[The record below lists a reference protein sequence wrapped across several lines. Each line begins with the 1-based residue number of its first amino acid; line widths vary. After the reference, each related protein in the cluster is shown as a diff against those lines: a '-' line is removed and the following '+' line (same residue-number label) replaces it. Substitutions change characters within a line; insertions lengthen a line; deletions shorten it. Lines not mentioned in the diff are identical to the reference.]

1 MSSDPEPV
9 TPSVGWGVLHLFFRV
24 PAGTD
29 AQAVGTAVKGAR
41 EAGHQVV
48 TFAVLGHKADLGVM
62 ALGPDLWVLRQLQT
76 ELGAAGLELVS
87 SYVSMTEVS
96 EYAAGIPEPMRQAR
110 LYPTLPPE
118 GMTAVCFY
126 PMSKSRDVGR
136 NWFSLPYD
144 QRKELMLGHGAV
156 GRRYAGRIVQLITGS
171 TGVDDWE
178 WGVTLFAR
186 VPDDLKEVV
195 YNMRFDPASAV
206 YAEFGP
212 FFTGLLGEVDQL
224 LEALTRS

>member
-1 MSSDPEPV
+1 V

-24 PAGTD
+24 SAGSD

-48 TFAVLGHKADLGVM
+48 TFAVLGHKADIGVM
-62 ALGPDLWVLRQLQT
+62 ALGPDLWVLRRLQT
-76 ELGAAGLELVS
+76 ELVAAGLELVS

-110 LYPTLPPE
+110 LYPNLPPE
-118 GMTAVCFY
+118 GMTSICFY

-136 NWFSLPYD
+136 NWFNLPYD
-144 QRKELMLGHGAV
+144 ERKELMLGHGAV
-156 GRRYAGRIVQLITGS
+156 GRQYSGRIVQLITGS

-224 LEALTRS
+224 LEQLIRP

>member
-1 MSSDPEPV
+1 VTSDPGPV
-9 TPSVGWGVLHLFFRV
+9 TPSVGWGVVHLFFRV

-48 TFAVLGHKADLGVM
+48 TFAVLGHKADIGLM
-62 ALGPDLWVLRQLQT
+62 ALGPDLWVLRRLQT
-76 ELGAAGLELVS
+76 DLVAAGLELAS

-110 LYPTLPPE
+110 LYPNLPPE
-118 GMTAVCFY
+118 GMTSVCFY

-144 QRKELMLGHGAV
+144 ERKELMLGHGAV
-156 GRRYAGRIVQLITGS
+156 GRQYAGRIVQLITGS

-212 FFTGLLGEVDQL
+212 FFTGMLGEVDHL
-224 LEALTRS
+224 LEALTRP

>member
-1 MSSDPEPV
+1 
-9 TPSVGWGVLHLFFRV
+9 
-24 PAGTD
+24 
-29 AQAVGTAVKGAR
+29 
-41 EAGHQVV
+41 
-48 TFAVLGHKADLGVM
+48 
-62 ALGPDLWVLRQLQT
+62 
-76 ELGAAGLELVS
+76 
-87 SYVSMTEVS
+87 
-96 EYAAGIPEPMRQAR
+96 
-110 LYPTLPPE
+110 PE
-118 GMTAVCFY
+118 GMTSVCFY

-144 QRKELMLGHGAV
+144 ERKELMLGHGAV
-156 GRRYAGRIVQLITGS
+156 GRQYAGRIVQLITGS
-171 TGVDDWE
+171 AGVDDWE

-224 LEALTRS
+224 LEALTRP

>member
-1 MSSDPEPV
+1 V

-24 PAGTD
+24 SAGSD

-48 TFAVLGHKADLGVM
+48 TFAVLGHKADIGVM
-62 ALGPDLWVLRQLQT
+62 ALGPDLWVLRRLQT
-76 ELGAAGLELVS
+76 ELVAAGLELVS

-110 LYPTLPPE
+110 LYPNLPPE
-118 GMTAVCFY
+118 GMTSICFY

-144 QRKELMLGHGAV
+144 ERKELMLSHGAV
-156 GRRYAGRIVQLITGS
+156 GRQYSGRIVQLITGS

-224 LEALTRS
+224 LEQLIRP

>member
-1 MSSDPEPV
+1 VSSDPGPV
-9 TPSVGWGVLHLFFRV
+9 TPSVGWGVLHLFFRI
-24 PAGTD
+24 PAGSD
-29 AQAVGTAVKGAR
+29 AQAAITAVKGAR

-48 TFAVLGHKADLGVM
+48 TFAVLGHKADMGLM
-62 ALGPDLWVLRQLQT
+62 ALGPDLWVLRRLQT
-76 ELGAAGLELVS
+76 ELVAAGLDLVS

-96 EYAAGIPEPMRQAR
+96 EYAAGVPEAMKQAR
-110 LYPTLPPE
+110 LYPNLPPE
-118 GMTAVCFY
+118 GMTSVCFY

-144 QRKELMLGHGAV
+144 ERKELMLGHGAV
-156 GRRYAGRIVQLITGS
+156 GRQYAGRIVQLITGS
-171 TGVDDWE
+171 AGVDDWE

-224 LEALTRS
+224 LEALTRP

>member
-1 MSSDPEPV
+1 
-9 TPSVGWGVLHLFFRV
+9 VLHLFFRV

-29 AQAVGTAVKGAR
+29 AQAVATAAKAA
-41 EAGHQVV
+41 EQSGHQVV

-62 ALGPDLWVLRQLQT
+62 ALGPDLWILRRLQT
-76 ELGAAGLELVS
+76 DLVAAGLELVS

-96 EYAAGIPEPMRQAR
+96 EYAAGMPEPMLQAR
-110 LYPTLPPE
+110 LYPNLPPE

-144 QRKELMLGHGAV
+144 ERKELMLGHGAL
-156 GRRYAGRIVQLITGS
+156 GRTYAGRIVQLITGS
-171 TGVDDWE
+171 AGVDDWE
-178 WGVTLFAR
+178 WGVTLFAK

-212 FFTGLLGEVDQL
+212 FFTGLLGEIDLLLDQL
-224 LEALTRS
+224 LRA

>member
-1 MSSDPEPV
+1 MSTEPV
-9 TPSVGWGVLHLFFRV
+9 SPSVGWGVLHLFFRTP
-24 PAGTD
+24 PATD
-29 AQAVGTAVKGAR
+29 AQAVAIAVKAA
-41 EAGHQVV
+41 EESGHQVV

-62 ALGPDLWVLRQLQT
+62 ALGPDLWVLRRLQT

-96 EYAAGIPEPMRQAR
+96 EYAAGMPEPMLQAR
-110 LYPTLPPE
+110 LYPNLPPE

-144 QRKELMLGHGAV
+144 ERKELMLGHGAL
-156 GRRYAGRIVQLITGS
+156 GRTYAGRIVQLITGS

-212 FFTGLLGEVDQL
+212 FFTGLLGPVGL
-224 LEALTRS
+224 LLDNLLRP

>member
-1 MSSDPEPV
+1 M

-24 PAGTD
+24 SAGSD

-48 TFAVLGHKADLGVM
+48 TFAVLGHKADIGVM
-62 ALGPDLWVLRQLQT
+62 ALGPDLWVLRRLQT
-76 ELGAAGLELVS
+76 ELVAAGLELVS

-110 LYPTLPPE
+110 LYPNLPPE
-118 GMTAVCFY
+118 GMTSICFY

-144 QRKELMLGHGAV
+144 ERKELMLSHGAV
-156 GRRYAGRIVQLITGS
+156 GRQYSGRIVQLITGS

-224 LEALTRS
+224 LEQLIRP

>member
-1 MSSDPEPV
+1 MSSDPGPV

-24 PAGTD
+24 PAGSD

-48 TFAVLGHKADLGVM
+48 TFAVLGHKADIGVM
-62 ALGPDLWVLRQLQT
+62 ALGPDLWVLRRLQT
-76 ELGAAGLELVS
+76 ELVVAGLELVS

-110 LYPTLPPE
+110 LYPHLPPE
-118 GMTAVCFY
+118 GMTSICFY

-136 NWFSLPYD
+136 NWFSLSYD
-144 QRKELMLGHGAV
+144 ERKELMLSHGAV
-156 GRRYAGRIVQLITGS
+156 GRQYAGRIVQLITGS

-224 LEALTRS
+224 LEALTRP

>member
-1 MSSDPEPV
+1 MSSDPGPV

-24 PAGTD
+24 SAGSD

-48 TFAVLGHKADLGVM
+48 TFAVLGHKADIGVM
-62 ALGPDLWVLRQLQT
+62 ALGPDLWVLRRLQT
-76 ELGAAGLELVS
+76 ELVAAGLELVS

-110 LYPTLPPE
+110 LYPNLPPE
-118 GMTAVCFY
+118 GMTSICFY

-144 QRKELMLGHGAV
+144 ERKELMLSHGAV
-156 GRRYAGRIVQLITGS
+156 GRQYSGRIVQLITGS

-224 LEALTRS
+224 LEQLIRP